1 MADLAD
7 VDVNMDAGDDI
18 PVDGG
23 DDIAIAE
30 LLKDAV
36 NEPEAAEADENN
48 DNENEEEESESEEE
62 VKQKRAPRIRKF
74 RTIDAH
80 LCELSSRI
88 CVRYRQAE
96 RNVHRRGHV

>member
-7 VDVNMDAGDDI
+7 VDVKMDTGDDV

-36 NEPEAAEADENN
+36 NEPEAAEADEND
-48 DNENEEEESESEEE
+48 DNEDEEEGRESEEE

-80 LCELSSRI
+80 LCELSSQI
-88 CVRYRQAE
+88 CQSIATS
-96 RNVHRRGHV
+96 